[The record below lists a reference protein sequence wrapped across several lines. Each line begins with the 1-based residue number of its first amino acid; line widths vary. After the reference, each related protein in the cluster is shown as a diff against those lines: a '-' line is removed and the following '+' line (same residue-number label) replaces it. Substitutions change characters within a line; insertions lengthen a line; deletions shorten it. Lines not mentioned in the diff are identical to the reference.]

1 MVQKGVVW
9 HIYRKRRLSGLEAK
23 VKVETLDWD
32 SGLLARLVSKPHVPQ
47 SVALIRDLPLTVD
60 VKMKWIH
67 LRLYVRWGAF
77 RVMWPRPRK
86 TQASTNCQDS
96 TQAWEVTRPVT
107 QPFLILL
114 IAWDHR
120 IRAKAWRERAGVKIM
135 SHTCSPNQRG

>member
-9 HIYRKRRLSGLEAK
+9 HMLQKKTAKWFRSQSEGRDSGLRFC
-23 VKVETLDWD
+23 
-32 SGLLARLVSKPHVPQ
+32 LLARLVSKPHVPQ
-47 SVALIRDLPLTVD
+47 SMALVRAPIPLTVD
-60 VKMKWIH
+60 VKMKRIH
-67 LRLYVRWGAF
+67 VRWGAF

-120 IRAKAWRERAGVKIM
+120 VRAK
-135 SHTCSPNQRG
+135 S